1 MATGALETDHT
12 RLRVGLVTLVLGISL
27 ILWSWGNWL
36 YRAST
41 PERSAPIV
49 GAEVDVQDGVRTEA
63 VSLLPQILMYS
74 LILVFVVLFGGYVL
88 VRGARRYREG
98 TDRKRAGPTVLPD
111 VWAMHKVPEYDHE
124 EDRVE

>member
-1 MATGALETDHT
+1 MATGVSETDHA
-12 RLRVGLVTLVLGISL
+12 RLRVGLVILVLGISL

-36 YRAST
+36 YRASA

-49 GAEVDVQDGVRTEA
+49 NAEGDAPDEVRTEA

-88 VRGARRYREG
+88 VRAARRYREG
-98 TDRKRAGPTVLPD
+98 TDRKRTGPTASP
-111 VWAMHKVPEYDHE
+111 P
-124 EDRVE
+124 